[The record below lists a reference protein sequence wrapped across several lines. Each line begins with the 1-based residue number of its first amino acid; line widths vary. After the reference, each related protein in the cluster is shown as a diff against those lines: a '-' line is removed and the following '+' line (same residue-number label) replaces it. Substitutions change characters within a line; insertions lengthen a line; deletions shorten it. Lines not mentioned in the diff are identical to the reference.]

1 MLDEQ
6 ELAARP
12 QHPAQL
18 PQRPRLIVHAA
29 QHQRRHGHIER
40 TVIERKILGWRA
52 QDRDV
57 PGVPA
62 GLVLQAA
69 QLRGLG
75 LGHRE

>member
-6 ELAARP
+6 ELTTRP

-29 QHQRRHGHIER
+29 QHQRRHGYIEV
-40 TVIERKILGWRA
+40 TVIERKILGRRA

-57 PGVPA
+57 LRVPA
-62 GLVLQAA
+62 GRALQGGAA
-69 QLRGLG
+69 WGAGALSS
-75 LGHRE
+75 